1 MSVSMILTIMIVVA
15 WLAIGVGLSI
25 VMGRRGHISVG
36 WGALGAML
44 GPLAIVAA
52 VATARHEKEEE
63 EPSLIARAVP
73 LGGSVDVLVG
83 IDGSVECRL
92 ALQKVIALLGPRL
105 GRLCLATVVP
115 YEDVP
120 DHRRRAVAELDRHAR
135 LSGITG
141 AGQELLFGPPAE
153 ALGDF
158 ARAGGYDVLVV
169 GGRGRGLTKGVLG
182 STASAMATACPVPTM
197 IVSVDER
204 AESAAA

>member
-1 MSVSMILTIMIVVA
+1 MSVYLILTIAIVVV
-15 WLAIGVGLSI
+15 WLAIGAGLSI

-52 VATARHEKEEE
+52 LATSRHEKEEGPSVL
-63 EPSLIARAVP
+63 EPAVP
-73 LGGSVDVLVG
+73 LGGPVDVLVG
-83 IDGSVECRL
+83 IDGSPECRL
-92 ALQKVIALLGPRL
+92 ALQKIVALLGPRL

-120 DHRRRAVAELDRHAR
+120 DHRRWAVAELDRHAR

-141 AGQELLFGPPAE
+141 AGQELLCGPPAA
-153 ALGDF
+153 ALVDF

-182 STASAMATACPVPTM
+182 STASALASECPVPTL
-197 IVSVDER
+197 IVSADDR

>member
-52 VATARHEKEEE
+52 VATARHEKEE